1 MLVHQIGID
10 CHEFPMITPQ
20 YNEVL
25 KPGMIFCSEPKMMFE
40 NECYMRVE
48 DMILVTEDGAEFL
61 TNFDRD
67 LFEIDFSKNL

>member
-1 MLVHQIGID
+1 
-10 CHEFPMITPQ
+10 
-20 YNEVL
+20 
-25 KPGMIFCSEPKMMFE
+25 
-40 NECYMRVE
+40 MRVE